1 MHYSTNQ
8 KNIDRQER
16 KGVLKNKTG
25 VTGAKANIQKG
36 NINIYIYIYIYIYI
50 FRNLVETVNPT
61 MYMMTNIYTQ

>member
-16 KGVLKNKTG
+16 KGVLKNKTS

-36 NINIYIYIYIYIYI
+36 NINIYIYIYI

>member
-36 NINIYIYIYIYIYI
+36 NINIYIYI

>member
-16 KGVLKNKTG
+16 NGVLKNKTS

-36 NINIYIYIYIYIYI
+36 NINIYIYI
-50 FRNLVETVNPT
+50 FRNVVETVNPT